1 MSRIAPPPPSDIDD
15 RPTIAGSTL
24 AFSAALTFAL
34 LGGVLFL
41 PWTIG
46 RWLGAIRAATGES
59 TTPGRTMPSGL
70 AFLVVFGAPMLA
82 ALVATM
88 SAGSEI
94 EAANVIG
101 PVGLT
106 LLLLPLFLRLPL
118 ILADSDRLG
127 MREAAARSI
136 AHAIADPITTIR
148 LTIAIVGVIT
158 FAAGVALPIAEHVN
172 GFAVVV
178 GTLALLPVLLGGLMW
193 IVSRQTPI
201 EPPRL
206 RPWMLGVLA
215 CFFGLP
221 FFLIVLAGGLAT
233 SDARDVT
240 VITDGRGHQHERG
253 IRYDEAPRG
262 VLETERFTV
271 TGSQVHVHVAPIE
284 GAPYD
289 VPTRYPAAVAHL
301 TSEPCSGWH
310 ARLDAA
316 CRRIEMRGPDWE
328 MELLVDRN
336 GSRLDDGALDRA
348 LERVG
353 RWGVLAVLVAVL
365 VLVTMLVW
373 LTRLMVIARRVSGR
387 DRALRLEGTL
397 ELGEGGTIEPNGRVR
412 GAHNRVTLRE
422 GGVVLRLPAAL
433 RAVGV
438 ARESAGRVRDVRVAC
453 DRVPGIVT
461 HRSAEAA
468 WPEAASLVIGAPE
481 VIEAQALEDAQHSL
495 SRFVLVGATAGVV
508 ALVAIAGA

>member
-1 MSRIAPPPPSDIDD
+1 MSRVPSPPPRNLDD

-24 AFSAALTFAL
+24 GFSAALTFAV
-34 LGGVLFL
+34 LGGVVFL
-41 PWTIG
+41 PWAID
-46 RWLGAIRAATGES
+46 RWCCAIRAQTARTS
-59 TTPGRTMPSGL
+59 KPTRTMRSGL

-82 ALVATM
+82 VLVATM
-88 SAGSEI
+88 SAGAEI

-106 LLLLPLFLRLPL
+106 LLLLPLFMRLPL
-118 ILADSDRLG
+118 VLADSDRLG
-127 MREAAARSI
+127 IREAAARSI
-136 AHAIADPITTIR
+136 AQAIAAPITTIR
-148 LTIAIVGVIT
+148 LTLAIVGALT
-158 FAAGVALPIAEHVN
+158 FAAGVALQIAEHVN
-172 GFAVVV
+172 DFAVVV
-178 GTLALLPVLLGGLMW
+178 GALALLPVLLGGLMW
-193 IVSRQTPI
+193 IVSRQTPT
-201 EPPRL
+201 EAPRL

-233 SDARDVT
+233 SDPRDVT

-253 IRYDEAPRG
+253 IRFDEAPRG

-271 TGSQVHVHVAPIE
+271 TGAQVHVHVAPVE

-301 TSEPCSGWH
+301 SSEPCSGWH
-310 ARLDAA
+310 ARLDEA
-316 CRRIEMRGPDWE
+316 CRRIAMRGPDWE
-328 MELLVDRN
+328 MELLVDRD
-336 GSRLDDGALDRA
+336 GRRLDDGALDRA

-365 VLVTMLVW
+365 VLATMLVW
-373 LTRLMVIARRVSGR
+373 LTRLIVIARRVSGR

-397 ELGEGGTIEPNGRVR
+397 ELGEGGTIEPDGRVR

-422 GGVVLRLPAAL
+422 GGVVLRLPDSL

-438 ARESAGRVRDVRVAC
+438 ARESVGRVRGVRVAC

-468 WPEAASLVIGAPE
+468 WPEAASLVIGEPE
-481 VIEAQALEDAQHSL
+481 VIEAQALGDAQRSL
-495 SRFVLVGATAGVV
+495 SRFVLVGTTAGVI
-508 ALVAIAGA
+508 ALFALSSA